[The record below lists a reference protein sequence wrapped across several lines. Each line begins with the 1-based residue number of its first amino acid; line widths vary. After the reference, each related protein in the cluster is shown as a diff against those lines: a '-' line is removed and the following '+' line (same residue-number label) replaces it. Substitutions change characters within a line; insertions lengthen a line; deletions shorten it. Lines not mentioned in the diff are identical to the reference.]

1 MPPQASVRSL
11 KLDTYWLA
19 VATIA
24 LGYLLLVKLSFSIP
38 TMASEGGRRVPLPV
52 WPPAGYLQGLAL
64 MLGGRFWPGFTLGDL
79 LVTLVTPDKNFW
91 FEGVFSALNNT
102 LQPLLGLWLLQ
113 RSRFDRSLEGLSEVG
128 AFVAL
133 GAVVP
138 ATFSAT
144 FGVTYCC
151 MFADMSWMDFG
162 ALWFRWWISNVTGVI
177 FLVPLMLTWRQGIRR
192 FKTFYFPPFILL
204 WLGLLVLLSWFIL
217 SDPMRMD
224 WAPYPLEYVLFP
236 LIIWGA
242 LRLGPAGAAI
252 ATALVTSI
260 ATWGITQGQGPFIAG
275 ISDPRLAVLA
285 LQAYICV
292 LAFTGLILSA
302 ITAEREKARAALLEE
317 KEKSEQLLLN
327 ILPHPIAT
335 RLKEDQTTIADHFA
349 EVTVLFADI
358 VNFSKLS
365 AQLSPQDLVALLN
378 EVFSRFDELADQHQL
393 EKIKTIG
400 DAYMAVGGLPHYRA
414 DHAAAIADFALDLQ
428 ATVAEFSRR
437 TQRPFQL
444 RIGINTGPVVAG
456 VIGTKKFIY
465 DLWGDTVNTAS
476 RMESFG
482 RAEHI
487 QVTET
492 TYQALKETY
501 TFEARGEISIKG
513 KGTLRTYW
521 LKGKQRIPI
530 ESK

>member
-1 MPPQASVRSL
+1 MPPQASFRFPRSG
-11 KLDTYWLA
+11 TYWLA
-19 VATIA
+19 VVTIA
-24 LGYLLLVKLSFSIP
+24 VGYLFLVKLSFKIP
-38 TMASEGGRRVPLPV
+38 QMYSEGSLVLPV
-52 WPPAGYLQGLAL
+52 WPPVGYTQGLML
-64 MLGGRFWPGFTLGDL
+64 VLGGRFWPGITLGAI
-79 LVTLVTPDKNFW
+79 LVSLFTPDRPF
-91 FEGVFSALNNT
+91 FFDGVFSALNNT

-113 RSRFDRSLEGLSEVG
+113 RSQFNRSLEGLQEVG

-144 FGVTYCC
+144 FGITYCC
-151 MFADMSWMDFG
+151 LVDNMAWSAFG
-162 ALWFRWWISNVTGVI
+162 TAWFNWWIGNVTGVL
-177 FLVPLMLTWRQGIRR
+177 FLVPLMLTWRQGVRR

-204 WLGLLVLLSWFIL
+204 WLALLVLLSWFIL
-217 SDPMRMD
+217 SSSLRMEF
-224 WAPYPLEYVLFP
+224 APYPLEYMLFP

-242 LRLGPAGAAI
+242 LRVGPAGAAI
-252 ATALVTSI
+252 ATAVVISI
-260 ATWGITQGQGPFIAG
+260 ATWGITQNRGPFITSAT
-275 ISDPRLAVLA
+275 SANQAVLA

-292 LAFTGLILSA
+292 LAFTGLILA
-302 ITAEREKARAALLEE
+302 AVVAERERARAALLEE

-335 RLKEDQTTIADHFA
+335 RLKEDQATIADHFA

-358 VNFSKLS
+358 VNFSRLS
-365 AQLSPQDLVALLN
+365 AQLSPQELVALLN
-378 EVFSRFDELADQHQL
+378 DVFSRFDELADQHQL

-414 DHAAAIADFALDLQ
+414 DHASAIADFALDLQ
-428 ATVAEFSRR
+428 ATVVEFSRR

-482 RAEHI
+482 IAEHI
-487 QVTET
+487 QVTEA
-492 TYQALKETY
+492 TYQVLKETY
-501 TFEARGEISIKG
+501 AFEARGEISIKG
-513 KGTLRTYW
+513 KGNLHTYW
-521 LKGKQRIPI
+521 LKGKRRVPI